1 MLGQRQSEPDHPAAP
16 VPLLEVRGW
25 RRLPGRVHR
34 PEEARAEA
42 YIIII
47 IIIIIVVITI
57 IIIIIIIND
66 IIIFI
71 IITIILIITIIMPG
85 QRHILYITGRTLRDA
100 ARSPYI
106 EGLRKEGC
114 PPME

>member
-47 IIIIIVVITI
+47 IIVVIT
-57 IIIIIIIND
+57 IIIIIND